1 MQVNTAMELCC
12 KSVGVTEMNKGL
24 VKIGN
29 VVLVSISLVV
39 TGCAQIASNSV
50 TPAKDKTY
58 GKLEASQRQQAMN
71 SEDYSA
77 ANPDARSQPQHTTPA
92 GAKTVDCGSLA
103 DERRNIY
110 FKSPGEPS
118 EKLITIKV
126 GASGYGAPPKNYYP
140 EGQRRLMTI
149 RASKIDAFRALAEVV
164 GGLHVWGGSAIGDM
178 VIERDRYRV
187 FIDSFVR
194 GAHVVSVE
202 AMEDNTYKTTVEME
216 VDQRFLNHVMT
227 FINPA
232 ADRYCYEQEADGS
245 RKYFGYST
253 APSFYYSE

>member
-1 MQVNTAMELCC
+1 MKVNKVLCVSLC
-12 KSVGVTEMNKGL
+12 ISVF
-24 VKIGN
+24 
-29 VVLVSISLVV
+29 
-39 TGCAQIASNSV
+39 GCAEIANNNV
-50 TPAKDKTY
+50 TPGKATTY
-58 GKLEASQRQQAMN
+58 GKQEASQRQQAASQQPNASQAIAQGQTHTGQN
-71 SEDYSA
+71 SIDCSA
-77 ANPDARSQPQHTTPA
+77 LA
-92 GAKTVDCGSLA
+92 GQRG
-103 DERRNIY
+103 NMY
-110 FKSPGEPS
+110 FKSPVDS
-118 EKLITIKV
+118 TEKLTTVKV

-149 RASKIDAFRALAEVV
+149 RASKIDAYRALAEIV

-194 GAHVVSVE
+194 GAHVMSVE
-202 AMEDNTYKTTVEME
+202 AMEDNTYKTVVEME

-232 ADRYCYEQEADGS
+232 ADRYCYEREADGS
-245 RKYFGYST
+245 MKYFGYSV

>member
-1 MQVNTAMELCC
+1 
-12 KSVGVTEMNKGL
+12 MNWL
-24 VKIGN
+24 MVKIN
-29 VVLVSISLVV
+29 NSLVV
-39 TGCAQIASNSV
+39 IVCMAALGCAEIASNSV
-50 TPAKDKTY
+50 KQEDKTY
-58 GKLEASQRQQAMN
+58 GKQEASQRQQVTQSQEPRGTATGSN
-71 SEDYSA
+71 S
-77 ANPDARSQPQHTTPA
+77 QA
-92 GAKTVDCGSLA
+92 GAPSVDCATLA

-110 FKSPGEPS
+110 FKSPGDPS
-118 EKLITIKV
+118 EKLTTVKV
-126 GASGYGAPPKNYYP
+126 GATGYGAPPKNYYP
-140 EGQRRLMTI
+140 EGQKRLMTM
-149 RASKIDAFRALAEVV
+149 RASKIDAYRALAEIV

-202 AMEDNTYKTTVEME
+202 AMEDNTYKTIVEME

-232 ADRYCYEQEADGS
+232 TDRYCYEQEADGS
-245 RKYFGYST
+245 MKYFGYSV

>member
-1 MQVNTAMELCC
+1 MKRL
-12 KSVGVTEMNKGL
+12 L
-24 VKIGN
+24 VRLN
-29 VVLVSISLVV
+29 YVVVV
-39 TGCAQIASNSV
+39 TMCITTLGCANIASNSV
-50 TPAKDKTY
+50 TPEEKSY
-58 GKLEASQRQQAMN
+58 GKQEASQRQQSAQPQVPH
-71 SEDYSA
+71 SA
-77 ANPDARSQPQHTTPA
+77 ATASGQSRSTMNA
-92 GAKTVDCGSLA
+92 GVKTVDCSTLA

-110 FKSPGEPS
+110 FKSPGDPS
-118 EKLITIKV
+118 EKLTSVKV
-126 GASGYGAPPKNYYP
+126 GATGYGAPPKNYYP
-140 EGQRRLMTI
+140 EGQRRLMTM
-149 RASKIDAFRALAEVV
+149 RASKIDAYRALAEIV

-202 AMEDNTYKTTVEME
+202 AMEDNTYKTIVEME

-232 ADRYCYEQEADGS
+232 TDRYCYEQEADGS
-245 RKYFGYST
+245 MKYFGYSV

>member
-1 MQVNTAMELCC
+1 MRW
-12 KSVGVTEMNKGL
+12 STEMKNIM
-24 VKIGN
+24 VKVGN
-29 VVLVSISLVV
+29 ILCVSICLSVV
-39 TGCAQIASNSV
+39 GCAQIASNSV
-50 TPAKDKTY
+50 TPEKEQKF
-58 GKLEASQRQQAMN
+58 GKQEASERQTAMN
-71 SEDYSA
+71 PQDGATPSNSNA
-77 ANPDARSQPQHTTPA
+77 HSQAQHTMA
-92 GAKTVDCGSLA
+92 EGSKTVDCSTLA

-110 FKSPGEPS
+110 FKSSGEPS
-118 EKLITIKV
+118 EKLTTIKV
-126 GASGYGAPPKNYYP
+126 GATGYGAPPKNYYP

-149 RASKIDAFRALAEVV
+149 RASKIDAYRALAEVV

-187 FIDSFVR
+187 FVDSFVR
-194 GAHVVSVE
+194 GAHVISVE
-202 AMEDNTYKTTVEME
+202 AMEDNTYKTIVEME

-232 ADRYCYEQEADGS
+232 ADRYCYEQEAGGS

>member
-1 MQVNTAMELCC
+1 MELCSN
-12 KSVGVTEMNKGL
+12 SVGVIEMNKGL
-24 VKIGN
+24 VKIGY
-29 VVLVSISLVV
+29 VLLLSISLGVL
-39 TGCAQIASNSV
+39 GCAQIASNSV
-50 TPAKDKTY
+50 APAKDKKY
-58 GKLEASQRQQAMN
+58 GKQEASQRQQAMN
-71 SEDYSA
+71 AQDNSE
-77 ANPDARSQPQHTTPA
+77 ANPAAHSKTQHTMPA
-92 GAKTVDCGSLA
+92 GAKTVDCAALA

-118 EKLITIKV
+118 EKLTTIKV
-126 GASGYGAPPKNYYP
+126 GATGYGAPPKNYYP

-149 RASKIDAFRALAEVV
+149 RASKIDAYRALAEVV
-164 GGLHVWGGSAIGDM
+164 GGLHVWGGSSIGDM

-194 GAHVVSVE
+194 GAHVISVE
-202 AMEDNTYKTTVEME
+202 AMEDNTYKTIVEME

>member
-1 MQVNTAMELCC
+1 MKRLIAKIIHIVISGACL
-12 KSVGVTEMNKGL
+12 SVV
-24 VKIGN
+24 
-29 VVLVSISLVV
+29 
-39 TGCAQIASNSV
+39 GCAQIANNNV
-50 TPAKDKTY
+50 TPETEKKY
-58 GKLEASQRQQAMN
+58 GKQEVSQRQQTTQSQGENA
-71 SEDYSA
+71 SA
-77 ANPDARSQPQHTTPA
+77 ASQQSMSA
-92 GAKTVDCGSLA
+92 GVKNVDCSTLA

-118 EKLITIKV
+118 EKLTTIKV
-126 GASGYGAPPKNYYP
+126 GATGYGAPPKNYYP

-149 RASKIDAFRALAEVV
+149 RASKIDAYRSLAEIV

-202 AMEDNTYKTTVEME
+202 AMQDHTYKTIVEME
-216 VDQRFLNHVMT
+216 VDQRFLNYVMT

-232 ADRYCYEQEADGS
+232 ADRYCYEQEADGA

>member
-1 MQVNTAMELCC
+1 MKRLIVN
-12 KSVGVTEMNKGL
+12 
-24 VKIGN
+24 IFH
-29 VVLVSISLVV
+29 VVICGACLSAL
-39 TGCAQIASNSV
+39 GCAHIANNSV
-50 TPAKDKTY
+50 TPEGEKKY
-58 GKLEASQRQQAMN
+58 GKQEVSQRQQTN
-71 SEDYSA
+71 QSKSENVTA
-77 ANPDARSQPQHTTPA
+77 ATQDSMPA
-92 GAKTVDCGSLA
+92 SMKHVDCTTLA
-103 DERRNIY
+103 DNRGNIY
-110 FKSPGEPS
+110 FKSPGEPT
-118 EKLITIKV
+118 EKLTTIKV
-126 GASGYGAPPKNYYP
+126 GATGYGAPPKNYYP

-149 RASKIDAFRALAEVV
+149 RASKIDAYRSLAEIV

-202 AMEDNTYKTTVEME
+202 AMEDSTYKTIVEME